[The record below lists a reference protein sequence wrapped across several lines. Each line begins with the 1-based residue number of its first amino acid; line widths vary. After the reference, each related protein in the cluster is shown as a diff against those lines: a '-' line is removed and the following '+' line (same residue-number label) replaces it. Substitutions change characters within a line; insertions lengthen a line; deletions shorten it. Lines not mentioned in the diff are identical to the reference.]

1 MLTKAET
8 LLELS
13 FSVAWKCS
21 VEKGVLKAIAK
32 FIGRHLLPSLFFNKV
47 ACCTLFEKF
56 QIRSVFWSVFP
67 VYLDTFH
74 AVVGNLIIKRLW
86 HNCFPMNFS
95 IVLKTPA
102 LKNICAQLLVVF
114 YLTALTQI

>member
-32 FIGRHLLPSLFFNKV
+32 FIGRHLLTSLFFNKV

-56 QIRSVFWSVFP
+56 PYTECFLVRISRIFGHFSRS
-67 VYLDTFH
+67 
-74 AVVGNLIIKRLW
+74 GR
-86 HNCFPMNFS
+86 
-95 IVLKTPA
+95 
-102 LKNICAQLLVVF
+102 
-114 YLTALTQI
+114 